1 LTKVSEQQRES
12 NDENSQE
19 KQSMVLK
26 PLKDN
31 YRAHRV
37 KIKDQTSPH
46 AEDPSISMAQSF

>member
-1 LTKVSEQQRES
+1 VSEQQRGS

-31 YRAHRV
+31 CRAQRL
-37 KIKDQTSPH
+37 KIKDQTFPH